1 MKKLLSI
8 EQKHLVDVT
17 ECWTFEKLSII
28 QASPFSEDW
37 LASHLNIIMHSDYS
51 VSFGDSYYK
60 YSPAYFDDILHAQV
74 IDYFQNQNV
83 LEIIID
89 NINQG
94 RYVKFFRWLIYGYNT
109 DEKIVYVLLEKNA
122 PWENKVTFNEVEGR
136 FREFI
141 KEFGKEDLSS
151 KDINVRLDA
160 SKHFQYPFVTYAV
173 RKDYSAGNCPYS
185 ALTKI
190 DREIW
195 GNRLQITGW
204 DDVNSEN
211 VTTVY
216 DGLAC
221 LQGLK
226 EQLFAY
232 MTGDTANV
240 SGLGKTIKKLHE
252 HRCLL
257 LLSLNYIRKKW
268 MIVGDAIDECI
279 KTYSACCNTV
289 EQWFLLALKHE
300 VTTETRLLQKI
311 YNAIDEQI
319 EQEKNALLEFR
330 KIAYDWYNEQ
340 NLV

>member
-60 YSPAYFDDILHAQV
+60 YSPAYFDDILHAKV

-83 LEIIID
+83 LDVIID

-109 DEKIVYVLLEKNA
+109 EEKIVYILLEKNA
-122 PWENKVTFNEVEGR
+122 PWENIITFNEVEGR
-136 FREFI
+136 FRGFI

-160 SKHFQYPFVTYAV
+160 AKHFQYPFVTYAI
-173 RKDYSAGNCPYS
+173 RKDYSADNCPYS

-195 GNRLQITGW
+195 GNRLQITEW
-204 DDVNSEN
+204 DDTNPEN
-211 VTTVY
+211 VTMAY

-226 EQLFAY
+226 KQVFAY
-232 MTGDTANV
+232 MMGDTINI
-240 SGLGKTIKKLHE
+240 SRLSKTIKKLHE

-268 MIVGDAIDECI
+268 KIEGEVSNECI
-279 KTYSACCNTV
+279 KTYRNCCDTGKTLPCSILRSDSCSSSCTAND
-289 EQWFLLALKHE
+289 LKHIKYE
-300 VTTETRLLQKI
+300 RRLL
-311 YNAIDEQI
+311 
-319 EQEKNALLEFR
+319 
-330 KIAYDWYNEQ
+330 
-340 NLV
+340 

>member
-8 EQKHLVDVT
+8 EYKHLVDVT
-17 ECWTFEKLSII
+17 ECWTLEKLSII

-60 YSPAYFDDILHAQV
+60 YSPAYFDDILHAKV

-83 LEIIID
+83 LDIIID

-94 RYVKFFRWLIYGYNT
+94 RYVKFFRWLIYGYNI
-109 DEKIVYVLLEKNA
+109 DEKIVYVLFEKTT
-122 PWENKVTFNEVEGR
+122 PEENIITFDEVETR
-136 FREFI
+136 FRGFI
-141 KEFGKEDLSS
+141 KEFGKEDLSNR
-151 KDINVRLDA
+151 DINARLYVA
-160 SKHFQYPFVTYAV
+160 KHFQYPFVTYAI
-173 RKDYSAGNCPYS
+173 RKDYSVDNCPYS

-204 DDVNSEN
+204 DDTNPEK
-211 VTTVY
+211 VTMVY
-216 DGLAC
+216 DGIAC

-226 EQLFAY
+226 KQVFAY
-232 MTGDTANV
+232 TMGDTANV
-240 SGLGKTIKKLHE
+240 SRLAQTIKKLHE

-268 MIVGDAIDECI
+268 KIELDSCDECI
-279 KTYSACCNTV
+279 KTYSACCNIV
-289 EQWFLLALKHE
+289 ERWCLLALKYE
-300 VTTETRLLQKI
+300 AISEPRLLQKI
-311 YNAIDEQI
+311 HDAIDKQL
-319 EQEKNALLEFR
+319 EQEKHALLEFR
-330 KIAYDWYNEQ
+330 KIAYGWYNEQ
-340 NLV
+340 NLI